1 MRDCEGHVSSK
12 LAVATSPCSSQRPCV
27 SRKFAAS
34 CLLSS
39 RSSASISKG
48 VTKSASLSRTAN
60 MTDRAQRRLTDLP
73 DAFSNRV
80 RSAEDLVALLV
91 QEQMVVAKMRT
102 RHVPVKILGLQV

>member
-1 MRDCEGHVSSK
+1 
-12 LAVATSPCSSQRPCV
+12 
-27 SRKFAAS
+27 
-34 CLLSS
+34 
-39 RSSASISKG
+39 
-48 VTKSASLSRTAN
+48 